1 MNTSDLYPG
10 TLWGSAPQSWFF
22 RNSSAASRMRS
33 IVVFTQGGEWRFMHS
48 VGCVTVL
55 CGTKRA
61 IWEAFPLAFERVI
74 KPYYSFNEVV
84 QAPPCLQP
92 HRCQPHARHHLNDPG
107 QCEWQTVKRFLCL

>member
-74 KPYYSFNEVV
+74 KLYI
-84 QAPPCLQP
+84 
-92 HRCQPHARHHLNDPG
+92 HAMKL
-107 QCEWQTVKRFLCL
+107 CKRLRVCNLTAANCMRSIILMTLGSVSGKL